1 MTSMQRCAR
10 SVDSGEPAFSLTID
24 RTPDGLLRI
33 GPFVD
38 RVTASLGLGQRAEYA
53 LRICLEEAVAN
64 LVMHGHPAP
73 GDAPDMVALRL
84 STSAN
89 RLSATIEDHCIPFD
103 PRAAPAPTRPANL
116 AEVKIG
122 GLGIHLMRQYAAAMD
137 YHRVG
142 EANRL
147 TMTIERK

>member
-10 SVDSGEPAFSLTID
+10 SVDSDEPAFSLTID
-24 RTPDGLLRI
+24 RTPDGLLRM

-38 RVTASLGLGQRAEYA
+38 RVTAALHLGQRAEYA

-64 LVMHGHPAP
+64 LVLHGHPAP
-73 GDAPDMVALRL
+73 GDAPDIVALQLSADAHRL
-84 STSAN
+84 ST
-89 RLSATIEDHCIPFD
+89 TIEDHCIPFD
-103 PRAAPAPTRPANL
+103 PRDAPVPTRPTGL

-142 EANRL
+142 DANRL
-147 TMTIERK
+147 TMTIERG